1 MWRLKF
7 EGFYAYQIEKGSRR
21 TPLCE
26 GGNDKKKDKKSL
38 GQEGTE
44 KFGQNG
50 SASIK
55 HRSHYEND
63 SRILENLALNKL
75 FASLKSWDIGMKKT
89 EKVLK
94 S

>member
-1 MWRLKF
+1 MKGFTLIKLKRGHV
-7 EGFYAYQIEKGSRR
+7 ELHCAREEM
-21 TPLCE
+21 T
-26 GGNDKKKDKKSL
+26 KKKDKKSL